1 MSRRRSLGNT
11 GLRRRKPA
19 TVWPRATLNEALA
32 WKAASA
38 DGEPSGLVRR
48 ARTLDETPIAE
59 FSPADICFLSW
70 PKDRRRIL
78 LDRALDRL
86 ERAPRLETEFYPG
99 DLRAFSAFPRR
110 PSQGTARGTHG
121 FWRSPTKDSRLAR
134 PALNSGNRMLA
145 STSGLSSRMVSTNS
159 TPL

>member
-1 MSRRRSLGNT
+1 
-11 GLRRRKPA
+11 
-19 TVWPRATLNEALA
+19 VWPRATLNEALA
-32 WKAASA
+32 WKAASV

-99 DLRAFSAFPRR
+99 DLRAVLSL
-110 PSQGTARGTHG
+110 
-121 FWRSPTKDSRLAR
+121 PTSSLT
-134 PALNSGNRMLA
+134 GNRARYPRILA
-145 STSGLSSRMVSTNS
+145 VANKGLAAAAACTEFGQPYVGKHIRSVIENGVGQLNALVKPDIEETH
-159 TPL
+159 P